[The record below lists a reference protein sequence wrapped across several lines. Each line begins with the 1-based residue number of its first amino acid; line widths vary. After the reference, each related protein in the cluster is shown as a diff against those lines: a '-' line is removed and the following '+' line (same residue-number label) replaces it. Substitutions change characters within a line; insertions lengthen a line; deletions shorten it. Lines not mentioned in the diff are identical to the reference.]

1 MREHINGDEKCL
13 ITTKTVLDL
22 AKHAKKI
29 FMSSKLKEKQ
39 QLLNFV
45 FSNLKLDGKELSVTL
60 REPFLT
66 LIAVSH
72 QPASLRMQDSNL
84 RPMD

>member
-1 MREHINGDEKCL
+1 MQTKLNI
-13 ITTKTVLDL
+13 ITAKTVLDL
-22 AKHAKKI
+22 AKRAKKL
-29 FMSSKLKEKQ
+29 FMSSKLSEKQ

-45 FSNLKLDGKELSVTL
+45 FSNFELDGKRLLVTL

-66 LIAVSH
+66 LSTMPH
-72 QPASLRMQDSNL
+72 QPVSLRMQDSNL